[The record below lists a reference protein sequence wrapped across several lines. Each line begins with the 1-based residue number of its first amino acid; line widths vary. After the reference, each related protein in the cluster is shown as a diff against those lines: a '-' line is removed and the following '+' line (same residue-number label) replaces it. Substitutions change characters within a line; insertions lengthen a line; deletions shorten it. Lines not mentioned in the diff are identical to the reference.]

1 MTKIYTNNTVSIY
14 SPLKQISVDEDS
26 FVRLTAEVKIIWVNT
41 SNDQRFLFYRWQQSI
56 DGGNVWKDI
65 PLGSS
70 VNSLSVN
77 LPDSE
82 KRYIISSIE
91 KSDINLQLADF
102 NVSDEFI
109 PKTYL
114 EFDKVYLKQNQYQ
127 YRCTVILYNNDL
139 NTIESAA
146 STDPIVFSIQSNDTL
161 KNLADVDI
169 PWDPMNPQGI
179 IAGGKVLFDTD
190 TEILL
195 WDPNNN
201 PAPGTE
207 WRIIDVGLN
216 LVFMQNSIGAGTLV
230 GLPGS
235 YGPSDK
241 KEPRFM
247 QLQNLVN
254 GSWNT
259 LESWTSK
266 IGDPKHVFVPYGGA
280 SNSIGVLLNGSA
292 IAEDIPLGS
301 SSNPTIIRPSVDPSN
316 NSTSFGFAKS
326 NSTDFINVSANATPH
341 CCGEFGTQTIT
352 VPARFSLP
360 VLVSIVGGA
369 DDDLMVNGQIIN
381 GDNAA
386 ADDINYSFVCNTR
399 TFTVGGWN
407 AQCCGASYGYTISF
421 SSGGS
426 GVTSVSVS
434 PASEWQDS
442 GISLSQGQKFEIK
455 ATGGVSWGGGVTG
468 PNGLGVRLGNEVDDR
483 FVHEALLGRIGDSG
497 EVFLVGSSFSGN
509 ANAAGNLY
517 FITNDNVRG
526 DNSGSF
532 TAIVTTNFNNN
543 EKIDVPDLLKNNSS
557 NILTIRRPLLAAAAQ
572 NGGII

>member
-1 MTKIYTNNTVSIY
+1 MTKIYTNNTISIY

-26 FVRLTAEVKIIWVNT
+26 FIRLTAEVKIIWINT
-41 SNDQRFLFYRWQQSI
+41 SDDQRFLFYRWQQSV
-56 DGGNVWKDI
+56 DGGNVWQDI
-65 PLGSS
+65 PVGSS
-70 VNSLSVN
+70 VNNLSVN

-82 KRYIISSIE
+82 KRYIVSSIE
-91 KSDINLQLADF
+91 KNDINLQLADF
-102 NVSDEFI
+102 NVSDELI

-127 YRCTVILYNNDL
+127 YRCTIILYNNDL

-146 STDPIVFSIQSNDTL
+146 STDPIVFSIQPNDTL

-216 LVFMQNSIGAGTLV
+216 LVFLQNDIRSGTLV

-247 QLQNLVN
+247 QLQNLVS

-266 IGDPKHVFVPYGGA
+266 IGDPKHVFVPYGGSA
-280 SNSIGVLLNGSA
+280 NSINVLLNGSSLS
-292 IAEDIPLGS
+292 EDIALGS
-301 SSNPTIIRPSVDPSN
+301 SSNPTVIKPAVDPLT
-316 NSTSFGFAKS
+316 NSTSFGFAKA
-326 NSTDFINVSANATPH
+326 NSPAFINVSANVTPH

-352 VPARFSLP
+352 VPSQFSIP
-360 VLVSIVGGA
+360 VSVNITGGA

-381 GDNAA
+381 GDNVA

-407 AQCCGASYGYTISF
+407 AQCCGAAYGYTISF
-421 SSGGS
+421 GNN
-426 GVTSVSVS
+426 TTVSVNS
-434 PASEWQDS
+434 AAGWADS
-442 GISLSQGQKFEIK
+442 GIILSQGQKFEIT
-455 ATGGVSWGGGVTG
+455 ATGSVSWGGGQVG
-468 PNGLGVRLGNEVDDR
+468 PDGFFHPWNMLDDR
-483 FVHEALLGRIGDSG
+483 FQHEALLGKIGSG

-509 ANAAGNLY
+509 ANAAGSLS
-517 FITNDNVRG
+517 FITNDTAKW

-532 TAIVTTNFNNN
+532 TAVVTTSFNTDS
-543 EKIDVPDLLKNNSS
+543 EKVDVPDLLKSNSS

>member
-1 MTKIYTNNTVSIY
+1 MTKIYTNNTISIY

-26 FVRLTAEVKIIWVNT
+26 FIRLTAEVKIIWINT
-41 SNDQRFLFYRWQQSI
+41 SDDQRFLFYRWQQSV
-56 DGGNVWKDI
+56 DGGNVWQDI
-65 PLGSS
+65 PVGSS
-70 VNSLSVN
+70 VNNLSVN

-82 KRYIISSIE
+82 KRYIVSSIE
-91 KSDINLQLADF
+91 KNDINLQLADF

-127 YRCTVILYNNDL
+127 YRCTIILYNNDL

-146 STDPIVFSIQSNDTL
+146 STDPIVFSIRPNDTL

-216 LVFMQNSIGAGTLV
+216 LVFLQNNIRSGTLV

-247 QLQNLVN
+247 QLQNLVS

-266 IGDPKHVFVPYGGA
+266 IGDPKHVFVPYGGSA
-280 SNSIGVLLNGSA
+280 NSINVLLNGSSLS
-292 IAEDIPLGS
+292 EDISLGS
-301 SSNPTIIRPSVDPSN
+301 SSNPTVIKPAVDPLT
-316 NSTSFGFAKS
+316 NSTSFGFAKA
-326 NSTDFINVSANATPH
+326 NSPAFINVSADVTPH

-352 VPARFSLP
+352 VPSQFSLP
-360 VLVSIVGGA
+360 ILVNITGGA

-386 ADDINYSFVCNTR
+386 GPVDYSFMCNTR

-407 AQCCGASYGYTISF
+407 AQCCGAAYGYTIGF
-421 SSGGS
+421 GNN
-426 GVTSVSVS
+426 TVSVNS
-434 PASEWQDS
+434 AAGWTDS
-442 GISLSQGQKFEIK
+442 GIILSQGQKFEIT
-455 ATGGVSWGGGVTG
+455 ATGSVSWGGGQVG
-468 PNGLGVRLGNEVDDR
+468 PDGFFHPYAMLDDR
-483 FVHEALLGRIGDSG
+483 FQHEALLGKIGSG

-509 ANAAGNLY
+509 ANAAGSLY
-517 FITNDNVRG
+517 FITNDTAKW

-532 TAIVTTNFNNN
+532 TAVVTTSFNTDS
-543 EKIDVPDLLKNNSS
+543 EKVDVPDLLKSNSS
-557 NILTIRRPLLAAAAQ
+557 NILTIRRPSLAAAAQ

>member
-26 FVRLTAEVKIIWVNT
+26 FVRLTAEVKIIWINT
-41 SNDQRFLFYRWQQSI
+41 SEDQRFLFYRWQQSL
-56 DGGNVWKDI
+56 DGGNVWQDI

-82 KRYIISSIE
+82 KRYIVSSIE
-91 KSDINLQLADF
+91 KSDINLQLANF

-146 STDPIVFSIQSNDTL
+146 STDPIVFSIQPNDTL
-161 KNLADVDI
+161 KNLDDVDI

-179 IAGGKVLFDTD
+179 IAGGKVLFDAD

-201 PAPGTE
+201 PAPGSE

-216 LVFMQNSIGAGTLV
+216 LVLLQNNIRSGVLV

-235 YGPSDK
+235 YGPGDK

-247 QLQNLVN
+247 QLQNLIN
-254 GSWNT
+254 DSWNT

-266 IGDPKHVFVPYGGA
+266 IGDPKHVFMPYGGSA
-280 SNSIGVLLNGSA
+280 NSINVLLNGSS
-292 IAEDIPLGS
+292 ILEDIPLGS
-301 SSNPTIIRPSVDPSN
+301 SSNPTVIKPSVDPLT
-316 NSTSFGFAKS
+316 NSTSFGFVES
-326 NSTDFINVSANATPH
+326 SSQSFISVSADVSPH

-352 VPARFSLP
+352 IPSKFSLP
-360 VLVSIVGGA
+360 LLVTIVGSV

-381 GDNAA
+381 GDNTAGSV
-386 ADDINYSFVCNTR
+386 NYSFICNTR

-407 AQCCGASYGYTISF
+407 AQCCGAAYGYTIGF
-421 SSGGS
+421 GDIPPI
-426 GVTSVSVS
+426 TVSVDS
-434 PASEWQDS
+434 RAEWADS
-442 GISLSQGQKFEIK
+442 GINLTQGQKFEIT
-455 ATGGVSWGGGVTG
+455 ATGIVSWGQGQSG
-468 PNGLGVRLGNEVDDR
+468 PDGIFHPYAMVDDR
-483 FVHEALLGRIGDSG
+483 FQHEALLGKIGDTG
-497 EVFLVGSSFSGN
+497 EIFLVGSSFSGN
-509 ANAAGNLY
+509 AYGTGNLY
-517 FITNDNVRG
+517 FITNDTAKF

-532 TAIVTTNFNNN
+532 TAIVTTSFNTNSS
-543 EKIDVPDLLKNNSS
+543 EKVDVPDLLKSNTS